1 MSTLSQDLAA
11 EVTEAFVS
19 HLEDVLQSG
28 RDVSLKRR
36 RLVRARLIIDASGI
50 ASGMLKHLSEYIYDC
65 FLLFCSHV
73 VILIFNVFPSYFL
86 F

>member
-1 MSTLSQDLAA
+1 MSTHFVSQDLAA

-28 RDVSLKRR
+28 RAVSLQQG

-50 ASGMLKHLSEYIYDC
+50 ASGMLKHISEYIS
-65 FLLFCSHV
+65 LFFSTSC
-73 VILIFNVFPSYFL
+73 L
-86 F
+86 

>member
-36 RLVRARLIIDASGI
+36 RLVRARLIIDASGLGLGVLSHI
-50 ASGMLKHLSEYIYDC
+50 GM
-65 FLLFCSHV
+65 
-73 VILIFNVFPSYFL
+73 FPWL
-86 F
+86 PQPC